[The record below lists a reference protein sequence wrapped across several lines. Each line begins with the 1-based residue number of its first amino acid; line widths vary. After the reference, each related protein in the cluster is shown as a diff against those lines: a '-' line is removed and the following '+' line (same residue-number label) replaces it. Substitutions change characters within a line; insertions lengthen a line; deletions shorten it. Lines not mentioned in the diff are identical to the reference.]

1 MGKKPTKQMYDD
13 SDFIHSRHARYIRI
27 LAEYAA
33 PLRGFK
39 NYKIK
44 DTIVFFGSARTKE
57 LQSAQ
62 KALELAKKENALA
75 GQLQKLKTDLK
86 MARFYEEGRKLAF
99 RLTNWSKKL
108 DDTEHRFIICSGGGP
123 GIMEAANRGASEA
136 KGFSIGLGIELPHEP
151 GMNKYITDN
160 LNFEFHYFF
169 MRKYWMAY
177 LAKALVVFPG
187 GFGTLDELM
196 EILTLIQT
204 EKINKEMPIVLYGEK
219 FWKEIINFEVL
230 VKYGTISADDLDL
243 FHFSESV
250 DDAFQFITKKL
261 KLFYL

>member
-1 MGKKPTKQMYDD
+1 MKDKQKKQMYDNP
-13 SDFIHSRHARYIRI
+13 DFIHSTHARYIRI

-33 PLRGFK
+33 PLREFK
-39 NYKIK
+39 NQKIK

-57 LQSAQ
+57 LA
-62 KALELAKKENALA
+62 KAEKAVQIAKKEKLNSQRIK
-75 GQLQKLKTDLK
+75 QLQTDLK
-86 MARFYEEGRKLAF
+86 MARYYEEGRELAF
-99 RLTNWSKKL
+99 RLTKWSKKL

-136 KGFSIGLGIELPHEP
+136 KGLSVGLGIELPEEP
-151 GMNKYITDN
+151 GMNKYITDD

-204 EKINKEMPIVLYGEK
+204 GKIHKEMPIVLYGEK
-219 FWKEIINFEVL
+219 FWKEIVNFDAL
-230 VKYGTISADDLDL
+230 VKHGTISANDLNL

-261 KLFYL
+261 KQFYL